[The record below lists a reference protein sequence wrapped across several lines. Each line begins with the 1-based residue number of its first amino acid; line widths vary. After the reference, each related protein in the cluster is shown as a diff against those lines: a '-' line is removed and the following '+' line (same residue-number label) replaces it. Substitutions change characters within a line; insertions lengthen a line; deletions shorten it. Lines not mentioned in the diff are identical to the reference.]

1 MLVEIKAIYKMHDT
15 HIKIYTVKT
24 TDCKPFHNL
33 HREPMWPHQA
43 AKCKDSSPVLVLW
56 QSFVSAPQTAVTV
69 LSDFLPWYHSPN
81 KRTKKIKG
89 YVISCHTSHCEISPV
104 YDRLENRSLKLFPQ
118 MDEKFPP
125 CRQQMSSEH

>member
-1 MLVEIKAIYKMHDT
+1 MLVEIKSIYKMHDT

-24 TDCKPFHNL
+24 FTKQQIAHKPSHKL
-33 HREPMWPHQA
+33 HRELMWPHPA

-81 KRTKKIKG
+81 KRIMKIKG
-89 YVISCHTSHCEISPV
+89 HVISCHTSHCEISPV
-104 YDRLENRSLKLFPQ
+104 CDRLENRSLKLFPQ
-118 MDEKFPP
+118 ME
-125 CRQQMSSEH
+125 